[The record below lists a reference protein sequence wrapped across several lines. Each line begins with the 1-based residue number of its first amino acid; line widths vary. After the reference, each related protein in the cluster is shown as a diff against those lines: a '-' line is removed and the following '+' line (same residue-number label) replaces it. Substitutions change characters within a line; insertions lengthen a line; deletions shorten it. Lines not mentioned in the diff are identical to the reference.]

1 MATQRRFLNPDSTRG
16 TLPLLVLVLGAAL
29 LLPACGYRLGGG
41 FGDTP
46 RTVSVPVFENHTGVP
61 GLGADLSE
69 AVVKAV
75 QTRTPHRVAGAGAA
89 STRLEGTV
97 RRAEQRLLS
106 RTPDAS
112 LPQEVEVLIMI
123 DVAWLDNGTG
133 DVLASARNLQQVGR
147 FIPPAAVGER
157 VEVADRQAVDRLA
170 SDIVGLMREGWGE
183 LDLDA
188 AAAP

>member
-1 MATQRRFLNPDSTRG
+1 MNRPSHDLGHLCR
-16 TLPLLVLVLGAAL
+16 TLPLLTLLVCLAASL
-29 LLPACGYRLGGG
+29 QACGYRLGGG
-41 FGDTP
+41 FSDTP
-46 RTVSVPVFENHTGVP
+46 QTVSVPVFDNRSGVP

-69 AVVKAV
+69 AVIKAV
-75 QTRTPHRVAGAGAA
+75 QTRTPHRVARAGAA

-97 RRAEQRLLS
+97 RRVEQRLLS

-112 LPQEVEVLIMI
+112 LPQEVEVLIVV
-123 DVAWLDNGTG
+123 DVTWLDNGTG

-170 SDIVGLMREGWGE
+170 ADIVGLMREGWGE
-183 LDLDA
+183 ADADA
-188 AAAP
+188 ADAP